1 VSLLVAKFGGASVGD
16 IESIKNAASKVAQEV
31 RRGNKVVVVVAAS
44 AGKTDKLI
52 DYCKSVSPRPNPRE
66 YDSIISTGEQLSAGL
81 VTLALEQRGLNARS
95 WMGWQIPILTDSDYN
110 KAHILDIKPE
120 KLLSRVE
127 EGEIAVVTGFQG
139 IAKDGSITTLGRGGA
154 DTSAV
159 ALAAA
164 LKADRCD
171 IYTNAN
177 GVYTAN
183 PTLVSKARRLKSISY
198 EEMLEFASMGTKGI
212 KPRSIEIALRYGMSL
227 QLLSAFGND
236 VGSDMPGTL
245 ITDKDHTMEN
255 KPVKGLA
262 YSRDITRIT
271 LFNVKDQPGIAAK
284 IFNGLA
290 RASVNVGMII
300 QPASC
305 SGKLTDITFTV
316 SKDEL
321 ARAIEIM
328 EEEKDKIGFVSLQS
342 DKNVAKVSLIGSGMR
357 TRSGVAFT
365 MFQALAEK
373 DINIQVIETSEI
385 NITVLIAE
393 EYLEL
398 ALRIL
403 HTTFGLDQEE
413 AG

>member
-1 VSLLVAKFGGASVGD
+1 MSLLVAKFGGASVGD

-44 AGKTDKLI
+44 EGKTDELI
-52 DYCKSVSPRPNPRE
+52 NTCKSVSPRPNPRE
-66 YDSIISTGEQLSAGL
+66 YDAIISTGEQLSAGL

-110 KAHILDIKPE
+110 NAHILDVQPD
-120 KLLSRVE
+120 KLLARVE
-127 EGEIAVVTGFQG
+127 EGEVAVVAGFQG
-139 IAKDGSITTLGRGGA
+139 LAKDGSITTLGRGGA

-177 GVYTAN
+177 GFYTAN
-183 PTLVSKARRLKSISY
+183 PAIVSKAGRLKSVSY

-212 KPRSIEIALRYGMSL
+212 KPRSIEIALRYGLPL

-245 ITDKDHTMEN
+245 ITDEEHTMEN
-255 KPVKGLA
+255 KPVTCIA
-262 YSRDITRIT
+262 HSRDIARIT
-271 LFNVKDQPGIAAK
+271 LFGITDQPGMASK
-284 IFNGLA
+284 VFNGLA
-290 RASVNVGMII
+290 RAGLNVGIII

-305 SGKLTDITFTV
+305 SSKTTAITFTV
-316 SKDEL
+316 SKGDL
-321 ARAIEIM
+321 ARAIEVM
-328 EEEKDKIGFVSLQS
+328 EEEKEKIKFESLQAN
-342 DKNVAKVSLIGSGMR
+342 KNVSKVSLIGSGMK
-357 TRSGVAFT
+357 TRSGIAFT

-373 DINIQVIETSEI
+373 DINIQVVETSEI
-385 NITVLIAE
+385 SITVLIAE

-413 AG
+413 A